1 MPFSVE
7 TLEGY
12 QISPDGDS
20 MEGIFNYL
28 KINNF
33 NPFTNNILR
42 IGSSSLNNGNQKS
55 LEELI
60 IYNYNSYVQTDS
72 NTDAY
77 IEILFL
83 SNFRV
88 IVTNYSLVG
97 YRSKQFTKEWSV

>member
-60 IYNYNSYVQTDS
+60 IYNYNSYVQTSLFDDS
-72 NTDAY
+72 N
-77 IEILFL
+77 
-83 SNFRV
+83 SSK
-88 IVTNYSLVG
+88 NYLP
-97 YRSKQFTKEWSV
+97 TKGDRIKCITGNL